1 MDFQQKIWE
10 TNGWATLNTPAK
22 YIVIQCP
29 KCYAYRAGEDKHKS
43 WKCYRCNYSMNRKNT
58 RIQGRPDNPAEV
70 MEIIRL
76 LKEDKI

>member
-1 MDFQQKIWE
+1 
-10 TNGWATLNTPAK
+10 
-22 YIVIQCP
+22 
-29 KCYAYRAGEDKHKS
+29 
-43 WKCYRCNYSMNRKNT
+43 MNRKNT